1 MTRFTIK
8 RPHGFR
14 LAAATDFY
22 LGFAPG
28 SGMAAAAVDRLT
40 LAFRLDRTFEAVAAA
55 LHEDGETIVVEAAG
69 SDDAA
74 AIEKQIAR
82 MLGLDV
88 NGDAWL
94 ALGEKNALVGK
105 LQNAFPGFF
114 TAAKASPYDA
124 ATWAVI
130 APRMNMKQASNIKMA
145 IAREL
150 GNTVELHGKTHHV
163 FPTPRA
169 LAQLERFPGLSD
181 EKVARLRA
189 VAEAATNGLTD
200 SHEGVARESRGLT
213 DSHEGLLDA
222 DHLRAM
228 KTDDALRELQKIRG
242 VGPWAASHIYF
253 RGAALPDVLPTV
265 EPRVLHGY
273 AAAAGVDVPSE
284 GEFEIV
290 AESWRPFR
298 MWVCVLLSRH
308 LARTDKWRAPALRK
322 ERAASAKA
330 LTQKLQKK
338 ARRAPMAAPH
348 E

>member
-22 LGFAPG
+22 AGFTPG
-28 SGMAAAAVDRLT
+28 SGMVTAAVDHLT
-40 LAFRLDRTFEAVAAA
+40 LAFRLDNTFEAVAAA
-55 LHEDGETIVVEAAG
+55 LQEDGESIGVEAAG
-69 SDDAA
+69 SNDVA
-74 AIEKQIAR
+74 AIKKQIAR
-82 MLGLDV
+82 VLGLDV
-88 NGDAWL
+88 DADAWRL
-94 ALGEKNALVGK
+94 LGKENALVGK
-105 LQNAFPGFF
+105 LQNEFPGFF

-130 APRMNMKQASNIKMA
+130 APRMNMKQASKIKME

-150 GNTVELHGKTHHV
+150 GDSVELDGKTHHV

-169 LAQLERFPGLSD
+169 LAQLEKFPGLSD

-189 VAEAATNGLTD
+189 VAEAAKN
-200 SHEGVARESRGLT
+200 
-213 DSHEGLLDA
+213 GLLDA

-228 KTDDALRELQKIRG
+228 RTDDALLELQKIRG

-253 RGAALPDVLPTV
+253 RGAALPDALPTV

-273 AAAAGVDVPSE
+273 ADAAGVEVPSE
-284 GEFEIV
+284 AEFEKV

-308 LARTDKWRAPALRK
+308 LAGTANWKSPALRK
-322 ERAASAKA
+322 ERAASGKA

-338 ARRAPMAAPH
+338 ARRAPTGARH

>member
-1 MTRFTIK
+1 MTPFAIK

-14 LAAATDFY
+14 LAAAIDFY
-22 LGFAPG
+22 AGFTPG
-28 SGMAAAAVDRLT
+28 SGVAAAAADRLT
-40 LAFRLDRTFEAVAAA
+40 LAFRLDRTFEAVAAS
-55 LHEDGETIVVEAAG
+55 LHEEAETIVVEATG
-69 SDDAA
+69 SDDAS

-88 NGDAWL
+88 DANAWL
-94 ALGEKNALVGK
+94 DLGRENALVGK

-130 APRMNMKQASNIKMA
+130 APRMNMKQASKIKME

-150 GNTVELHGKTHHV
+150 GDAVELDGKTHHV
-163 FPTPRA
+163 FPSPFA
-169 LAQLERFPGLSD
+169 LAQLEKFPGLSD
-181 EKVARLRA
+181 EKVARLRS
-189 VAEAATNGLTD
+189 VAGAAK
-200 SHEGVARESRGLT
+200 S
-213 DSHEGLLDA
+213 GLLDA
-222 DHLRAM
+222 DHLRSL
-228 KTDDALRELQKIRG
+228 KPDDALVALQKIRG

-253 RGAALPDVLPTV
+253 RGAALPDALPTV

-273 AAAAGVDVPSE
+273 ADASGEKVPSE
-284 GEFEIV
+284 AAFERA

-308 LARTDKWRAPALRK
+308 LARTNQWRSPLLNR
-322 ERAASAKA
+322 ERAASGAA
-330 LTQKLQKK
+330 LNRKLQKK
-338 ARRAPMAAPH
+338 ARRARSDARH